1 LSNISYD
8 YRLDDG
14 GPHGIAVSSWLEKE
28 KLALLIIDVQN
39 YITKEKY
46 GGVWTSGDKKAYYY
60 HRCNTTVVPNLR
72 RMIQHFR
79 KNSVRVVYTR
89 IASLDKNLSDV
100 PGISRKVLARELF
113 DADGNMYHL
122 HVDEQAS
129 MIDER
134 IGPRGEDIVITK
146 TVSGAFCSSTIDL
159 VLRNNGISR
168 LIIGGGLTD
177 ACVSSSAREAYDRGY
192 LCTVVEDACITSSE
206 ENHHAALRSLRKF
219 YAWVTTTKNLLQ
231 KTESVWR

>member
-8 YRLDDG
+8 YRLDDE

-46 GGVWTSGDKKAYYY
+46 SGVWTSGEEKAYYY
-60 HRCNTTVVPNLR
+60 HRSNTAVVPNLR
-72 RMIQHFR
+72 RLIQYFR
-79 KNSVRVVYTR
+79 KNRVRVVYTR
-89 IASLDKNLSDV
+89 IASMDKNLSDV

-113 DADGNMYHL
+113 DTDGTMYHL
-122 HVDEQAS
+122 RSDEQAS

-134 IGPRGEDIVITK
+134 IGPSDDDIVITK
-146 TVSGAFCSSTIDL
+146 TASGAFCSSTIDL

-206 ENHHAALRSLRKF
+206 EDHHSALRSLSKF
-219 YAWVTTTKNLLQ
+219 YAWVTTTKDLLQ
-231 KTESVWR
+231 KTESLWR

>member
-1 LSNISYD
+1 
-8 YRLDDG
+8 LDDE

-46 GGVWTSGDKKAYYY
+46 SGVWTSGEEKAYYY
-60 HRCNTTVVPNLR
+60 HRSNTAVVPNLR
-72 RMIQHFR
+72 RLIQYFR
-79 KNSVRVVYTR
+79 KNRVRVVYTR
-89 IASLDKNLSDV
+89 IASMDKNLSDV

-113 DADGNMYHL
+113 DTDGTMYHL
-122 HVDEQAS
+122 RSDEQAS

-134 IGPRGEDIVITK
+134 IGPSDDDIVITK
-146 TVSGAFCSSTIDL
+146 TASGAFCSSTIDL

-206 ENHHAALRSLRKF
+206 EDHHSALRSLSKF
-219 YAWVTTTKNLLQ
+219 YAWVTTTKELL
-231 KTESVWR
+231 KKNESLWR

>member
-8 YRLDDG
+8 YRLDDE

-39 YITKEKY
+39 YITMEKY
-46 GGVWTSGDKKAYYY
+46 GGVWTSGDRKAYYY
-60 HRCNTTVVPNLR
+60 HRCNGIVVPNLKR
-72 RMIQHFR
+72 IIQYFR
-79 KNSVRVVYTR
+79 KNRVRVVYTR

-113 DADGNMYHL
+113 DVDGNMYHL
-122 HVDEQAS
+122 RADEQAS

-146 TVSGAFCSSTIDL
+146 TASGTFCSSTIDL
-159 VLRNNGISR
+159 ILRNNGISR

-206 ENHHAALRSLRKF
+206 EDHHAALRSLSKF
-219 YAWVTTTKNLLQ
+219 YTWVTTTNDLLR
-231 KTESVWR
+231 TIGTLWT